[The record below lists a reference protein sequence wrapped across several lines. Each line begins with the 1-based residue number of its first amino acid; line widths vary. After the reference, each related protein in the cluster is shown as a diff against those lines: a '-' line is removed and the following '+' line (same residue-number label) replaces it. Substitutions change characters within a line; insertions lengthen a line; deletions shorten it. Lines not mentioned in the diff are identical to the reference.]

1 MTNYIL
7 NLNKQTNGDLEVH
20 QTSCSYAPKSNVQ
33 ELGYFNSCQPAVTRA
48 KELNPYKK
56 IDGCYHCSP
65 TCHNS

>member
-7 NLNKQTNGDLEVH
+7 NLNMQPNGDYEVH
-20 QTSCSYAPKSNVQ
+20 KTSCFYTPRSNVQ

-48 KELNPYKK
+48 KQLHPYKK